1 MAQNHPQALDM
12 PFESPQDRT
21 YVALDLETTG
31 LNPDQDS
38 IIEIGAVKFQ
48 GNNVLDIFQTMVNP
62 FRELPEF
69 IQRLTGIAQRNVD
82 RAPAFAAVAGDL
94 EEFIGAHPIVG
105 HNISFDL
112 GFLSTHG
119 LRLDNE
125 SYDTWDL
132 ASVLLPYSIAYSLS
146 GLAVQLDAE
155 HTRQH
160 RALSDAQATHQV
172 FLRLLEKAQCLDP
185 AITAYIHH
193 LASRARWPVGRL
205 FGALPS
211 GEDASRSSQVGL
223 TGMDMESLVNRLGRS
238 DRVVRYSKGVKAV
251 DEDEMAAFLG
261 PGGLF
266 SQAFPGFEHRPQQM
280 EMLRAVAGA
289 INSDQHLMV
298 EGGTGVG
305 KSLAY
310 LLPLVLYSLK
320 HGVRVVVST
329 NTINLQEQL
338 LQKDIPALVGVLEEK
353 GIIPKGEFRAVP
365 LKGRA
370 NYLCLRRWNQLAHG
384 ESLSRDEARL
394 LSKAL
399 VWLRDTVT
407 GDRNEINLSG
417 KDAATWSRISAG
429 EKGMCPGMR
438 GEGSCFLRT
447 ARDRAEGAHMIV
459 VNHALL
465 LSDLALGGGLLP
477 EYQHLVIDEAHHL
490 EEEATRQLGFQVSQN
505 MLGEEMDALRRLL
518 AEVRL
523 LFRSSSMSSIQMQR
537 GEEMVTE
544 VDTQWSR
551 RMRDSWERL
560 WNVAETFLS
569 QQSEADGDQFQL
581 RITRSTRAQPGW
593 SDIEIAWENVE
604 LALTDGTRQ
613 VGRLCRYLEASS
625 LNPSADQ
632 DATILDLT
640 AWQEGVEQLQE
651 RLKTLLAAPA
661 EDRRIDWMAR
671 VQEGRG
677 DSSSRSS
684 YIVLHSAPLNVGP
697 ELVERLFSRKSS
709 VVLTSATLSTSAR
722 VEPDRK
728 GNFDYIRERVGLED
742 SAELLVGSPFNYSRA
757 ALLLIPEDMPLP
769 DAWGYQQ
776 AMETVLLGLVK
787 ALEGHTLVLYTSHA
801 ALRGAARAVRGPL
814 EGEGIR
820 VLAQG
825 IDGSPRQIL
834 HSFSENPK
842 SVILGTSSFWEG
854 VDVSGGML
862 KALVLARLPFH
873 VPSDPIFAARSAQ
886 YEDPFFQYALPQA
899 VLRFRQGIGRLI
911 RSSQDRGN
919 IVVLD
924 KRIIARTYGKTFL
937 NSIPPCTVKLGPLS
951 SIPGYAA
958 EWIE

>member
-1 MAQNHPQALDM
+1 
-12 PFESPQDRT
+12 
-21 YVALDLETTG
+21 
-31 LNPDQDS
+31 
-38 IIEIGAVKFQ
+38 
-48 GNNVLDIFQTMVNP
+48 
-62 FRELPEF
+62 
-69 IQRLTGIAQRNVD
+69 
-82 RAPAFAAVAGDL
+82 
-94 EEFIGAHPIVG
+94 
-105 HNISFDL
+105 
-112 GFLSTHG
+112 
-119 LRLDNE
+119 
-125 SYDTWDL
+125 
-132 ASVLLPYSIAYSLS
+132 
-146 GLAVQLDAE
+146 
-155 HTRQH
+155 
-160 RALSDAQATHQV
+160 
-172 FLRLLEKAQCLDP
+172 
-185 AITAYIHH
+185 
-193 LASRARWPVGRL
+193 
-205 FGALPS
+205 
-211 GEDASRSSQVGL
+211 
-223 TGMDMESLVNRLGRS
+223 
-238 DRVVRYSKGVKAV
+238 
-251 DEDEMAAFLG
+251 
-261 PGGLF
+261 
-266 SQAFPGFEHRPQQM
+266 
-280 EMLRAVAGA
+280 
-289 INSDQHLMV
+289 
-298 EGGTGVG
+298 VG

-399 VWLRDTVT
+399 VWLRDTGT